1 MAGLFFRFACK
12 QLKLLF
18 NPTVLEAVTA
28 WLRPPGPESGDPQ
41 RDVSCYLAATCLE
54 DMDSYLGESRST
66 ARIRTLLR
74 SDEAISPISRL
85 LLEQHLVI
93 FGFQY
98 PILEFVN

>member
-1 MAGLFFRFACK
+1 
-12 QLKLLF
+12 
-18 NPTVLEAVTA
+18 
-28 WLRPPGPESGDPQ
+28 
-41 RDVSCYLAATCLE
+41 
-54 DMDSYLGESRST
+54 MDSYLGESRST